1 MFEQIRESFR
11 SMLAGAS
18 APAERRAVLA
28 EMKQTLVRAR
38 LGVDDLRDG
47 AAVSRRRL
55 DEERRELET
64 VRRRLGLA
72 QQIGDAE
79 TVQVAERFERQ
90 HAEHVSVL
98 EAKLAIQERELT
110 LVEAEVGEMT
120 AEFRSALAGAGTA
133 APQAPLADPLDDESS
148 RLHDELDGLA
158 RARSRSAR
166 EADADDRLAELK
178 RRMGK

>member
-11 SMLAGAS
+11 SMLAGAT
-18 APAERRAVLA
+18 APGERRAVLA
-28 EMKQTLVRAR
+28 EMKETLVRAR

-47 AAVSRRRL
+47 VAKSRRRL
-55 DEERRELET
+55 EEERRELET

-79 TVQVAERFERQ
+79 TVAVAQRFEKQ
-90 HAEHVSVL
+90 HAERVEIL
-98 EAKLAIQERELT
+98 EQKVAVQERELS
-110 LVEAEVGEMT
+110 LIEAEVSEMT
-120 AEFRSALAGAGTA
+120 TEFRSALAGANPGVRST
-133 APQAPLADPLDDESS
+133 PLVDPLEDESS
-148 RLHDELDGLA
+148 RLGDELDGLA
-158 RARSRSAR
+158 RARARSAR